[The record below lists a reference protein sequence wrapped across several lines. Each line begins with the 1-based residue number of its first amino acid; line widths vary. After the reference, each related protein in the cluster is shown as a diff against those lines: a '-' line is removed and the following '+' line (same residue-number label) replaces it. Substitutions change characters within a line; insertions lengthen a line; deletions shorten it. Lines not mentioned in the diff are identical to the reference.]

1 MNKLMK
7 HFCIFILAFVVA
19 FSSMNMTAFQGNIA
33 YAAEK
38 SITRSTQIVCNN
50 SAKIKVPKGFK
61 KCKFSSSNP
70 KVATVNAKGKVKA
83 IRLGVTTIT
92 VKSGTKKKKYKLTV
106 IPSSKRDINLAQ
118 TASLLDQNISLKI
131 ASNKYDLSQ
140 VKVKINET
148 DGRGAFDAN
157 GKCPQIE
164 NDGYYIFTISY
175 GTWAKEVDI
184 YVYSADSIFYGLVYP
199 GESDQL
205 PTIGVTYSY
214 TDFIEENVT
223 PSDLEKLGIE
233 LYVDNQPVKD
243 QMSYSLGVHT
253 FCIKQGD
260 YEYTRSISLHYD
272 ILTILEKQ
280 DATGVRPECKEVLDT
295 IFSIIN
301 QIITPNMTDEQKVKA
316 IHDYLIYNANYYN
329 NGDYSNAEPWAYG
342 AEGVLLHHEG
352 VCASYAYAFLF
363 LAKCAGLDCDYLVGD
378 VTKSNAGHAWNSVK
392 VDGEWYY
399 IDCTWDD
406 PTGGGAERYKYYL
419 SKELWPDHIMEEGD
433 DSSTIWEYAEGFGD
447 FEAALTGHYY
457 NQSDEPILY

>member
-7 HFCIFILAFVVA
+7 HFCIFIPAFVVA

-70 KVATVNAKGKVKA
+70 KVATVNAEGKVKT

-106 IPSSKRDINLAQ
+106 IPSSKRDINLEQ
-118 TASLLDQNISLKI
+118 TAFLVGQNVSLKI

-140 VKVKINET
+140 VKAKITET
-148 DGRGAFDAN
+148 DNWEAFDAN
-157 GKCPQIE
+157 GKCPQIYG
-164 NDGYYIFTISY
+164 DYLSFTISY
-175 GTWAKEVDI
+175 GTWAKEVNI
-184 YVYSADSIFYGLVYP
+184 NVYNAGIIFDRLVYP
-199 GESDQL
+199 EENDQF

-214 TDFIEENVT
+214 TDFIEENVS
-223 PSDLEKLGIE
+223 PSDLEKSGIE

-243 QMSYSLGVHT
+243 QMSYSPGVHT

-272 ILTILEKQ
+272 IQTILEKQ
-280 DATGVRPECKEVLDT
+280 DTTGVRPECKEVLDT
-295 IFSIIN
+295 IFSIVN

-329 NGDYSNAEPWAYG
+329 NGDYSNAERWAYG

-352 VCASYAYAFLF
+352 VCASYADAFLF
-363 LAKCAGLDCDYLVGD
+363 LANCAGLDCDYCVGD
-378 VTKSNAGHAWNSVK
+378 CEGDNHAWNSVK

-406 PTGGGAERYKYYL
+406 PVGGGYEGYEYYL
-419 SKELWPDHIMEEGD
+419 SKELWPDHILEEVSD
-433 DSSTIWEYAEGFGD
+433 LSSDFD
-447 FEAALTGHYY
+447 FERALTGEWYI
-457 NQSDEPILY
+457 QSGDDPILYY